1 MQNNLNIRGEPVQSI
16 YSEYKQGK
24 YIVNRRYQRK
34 LVWTLEQKQ
43 KFIDSLIN
51 QYPVPL
57 FLGAVF
63 EHSSKGKCFE
73 ILDGMQRLEAITSF
87 IDGNYHVNGKYFDL
101 SVVAETNLLMKEGKL
116 TQKEPKLEYED
127 CRKLLSY
134 PLPISSSNYTTNES
148 IDESFRRINT
158 GGVQLSRQEV
168 RQAGVTSEFSQLVRK
183 CASYI
188 RGDVSHTDI
197 IDLEKMKEISLSKD
211 DLNYGIKI
219 KNTFWHKN
227 HILTVD
233 NILASKDEELIA
245 HMLLHI
251 LLKDK
256 SQTSSRFLDEV
267 YQRGNTHAD
276 LVLDNILKLGKDNL
290 YKQFCYAFDELHKV
304 INEFPTPYHTHLY
317 QSTPVKVQSSYQVI
331 FLSIFE
337 LLFIKNKKIQ
347 NYKSLAKSLKNLA
360 SNNMGALNRD
370 SKWLAYERTKMI
382 KAVIGVID
390 SHFIPREGLDPTSLS
405 WVENLENILNQSK
418 TESVCYDFK
427 MGLYPL
433 HQNTKLNEK
442 LVSKIIKT
450 LTAMANSHAGDNY
463 IILGV
468 ADNKEDAIKH
478 DNFYKGEGSRSYG
491 NFFITGINAEAER
504 YHKNIDAYQQKLQ
517 QLIEVEPINE
527 AVKRLIMRNI
537 IFFTYYDKDVVM
549 FKIMRGKEPIR
560 YDDKIY
566 VRKMANNDPNP
577 IEKENEFKFFQEFLE
592 QSKRYPYT

>member
-16 YSEYKQGK
+16 YSEYRQGK

-101 SVVAETNLLMKEGKL
+101 SVVVETNRLLIEGKL
-116 TQKEPKLEYED
+116 TQKEPKLEYEE
-127 CRKLLSY
+127 CRKLLNY
-134 PLPISSSNYTTNES
+134 PLPISSANYTSNEG

-183 CASYI
+183 CAVYI
-188 RGDVSHTDI
+188 RGDVSHNDI
-197 IDLEKMKEISLSKD
+197 LDLERMREISLSKD
-211 DLNYGIKI
+211 DLDYGIKI
-219 KNTFWHKN
+219 KNTFWSRN

-251 LLKDK
+251 LLKEK

-267 YQRGNTHAD
+267 YDKKNSNAE
-276 LVLDNILKLGKDNL
+276 LVLDSILKLGKDNI
-290 YKQFCYAFDELHKV
+290 YKQFCYTFDELQKV
-304 INEFPTPYHTHLY
+304 INEFTETYHTYLY
-317 QSTPVKVQSSYQVI
+317 NNTPVKIQSSYQVL
-331 FLSIFE
+331 FLSVFE
-337 LLFIKNKKIQ
+337 LLFIQNKQIQ
-347 NYKSLAKSLKNLA
+347 NYRSLANALRNIA
-360 SNNMGALNRD
+360 SNHMATLNRD
-370 SKWLAYERTKMI
+370 NKWLAHERARMI
-382 KAVIGVID
+382 KAVIGIIG
-390 SHFIPREGLDPTSLS
+390 SHFIPREGLDPTSQS
-405 WVENLENILNQSK
+405 WIENLENILNQSK

-427 MGLYPL
+427 MGLYSL
-433 HQNTKLNEK
+433 QDNTNLNGK

-450 LTAMANSHAGDNY
+450 LTAMANSHAGNNY
-463 IILGV
+463 VILGV
-468 ADNKEDAIKH
+468 ADNKEDSIRHEK
-478 DNFYKGEGSRSYG
+478 FYNSKSKSYG
-491 NFFITGINAEAER
+491 NFFITGINNEAIK
-504 YHKNIDAYQQKLQ
+504 YNKDIDTYQQKLQ
-517 QLIEVEPINE
+517 QLIQQEPINE
-527 AVKRLIMRNI
+527 EIKRLLMRNI
-537 IFFTYYDKDVVM
+537 VFFTYYDKDVVM
-549 FKIMRGKEPIR
+549 FKIIRGKEPIR

-577 IEKENEFKFFQEFLE
+577 IEKNDEFKFFQEFLE
-592 QSKRYPYT
+592 QSTRYPYT